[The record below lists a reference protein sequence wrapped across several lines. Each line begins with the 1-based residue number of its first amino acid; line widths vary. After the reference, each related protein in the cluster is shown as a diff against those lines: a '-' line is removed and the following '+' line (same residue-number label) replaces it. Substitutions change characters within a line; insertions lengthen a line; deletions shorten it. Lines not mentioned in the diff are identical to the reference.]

1 VADTAAVVVLEDT
14 FKVDQSI
21 IRRREIM
28 GGRDSVVVERLGCR
42 IVGSFRLFFVYWAIK
57 DFDADF
63 FLFRLHESFSFSF
76 SIRCFRWGLIH

>member
-42 IVGSFRLFFVYWAIK
+42 IVGCFRPFRLVGNQGLFNLISSC
-57 DFDADF
+57 
-63 FLFRLHESFSFSF
+63 FL
-76 SIRCFRWGLIH
+76 